1 MRVLCRNKE
10 TLHTESKLLK
20 SNGVQL
26 KLLHVLESGYHQ
38 SNNKNQLSARQ
49 VTKPV
54 NDEKKFILQQYNGCN
69 ENRTC

>member
-20 SNGVQL
+20 SNEVQL
-26 KLLHVLESGYHQ
+26 KLLHVHVLASGYHQ
-38 SNNKNQLSARQ
+38 SNNKNQLSAKQ

-54 NDEKKFILQQYNGCN
+54 NDEKKIYTATIQWL
-69 ENRTC
+69 

>member
-20 SNGVQL
+20 SNEVQL
-26 KLLHVLESGYHQ
+26 KLLHVLASGYHQ
-38 SNNKNQLSARQ
+38 SNYKNQLSARQ

-54 NDEKKFILQQYNGCN
+54 NDEKKIYTATIQWL
-69 ENRTC
+69 